1 MRGCHVRGETADEP
15 GDPPGYFL
23 DARPCQG
30 RGPGFEPLRPLKKG
44 GRADRALPR
53 RVVAPPGPTS
63 AGVRDIRR
71 RRDRVGGTAH
81 GSPGDSWRPRP
92 KRDAVALSP
101 PADSVHRLAPAR
113 GRGLNRPGE
122 IIFNETKRSSK
133 KRHDAHG
140 RRPDLVGC
148 AGSKSGTGFSNAR
161 TSSPLMY
168 LRATRAAASLSMS
181 LRYSRTSNRAR
192 A

>member
-1 MRGCHVRGETADEP
+1 MRD
-15 GDPPGYFL
+15 L
-23 DARPCQG
+23 ARVGVQG
-30 RGPGFEPLRPLKKG
+30 SNPFARSKKE
-44 GRADRALPR
+44 
-53 RVVAPPGPTS
+53 VAPIVRCPEGSLRHRGQRAPAFVTFE
-63 AGVRDIRR
+63 GVETVWAAQRM
-71 RRDRVGGTAH
+71 
-81 GSPGDSWRPRP
+81 GSPADSWRLRP